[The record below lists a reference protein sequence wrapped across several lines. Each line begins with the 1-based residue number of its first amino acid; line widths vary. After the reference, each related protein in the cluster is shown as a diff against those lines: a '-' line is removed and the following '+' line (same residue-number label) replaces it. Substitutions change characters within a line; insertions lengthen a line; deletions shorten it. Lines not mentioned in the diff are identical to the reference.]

1 MFYTIIKSIYINLY
15 KVQRKQKKYFVKLLC
30 ILVIGFVFNV
40 ICYRINHVKEAFA
53 VGTLFSAI
61 IWFFLSKR
69 DFKYLKTE
77 IKTEIYIFFEL
88 VMFLFLGINVESI
101 LGFLMYI
108 IGTIVMLAVLMRD
121 TFLDLLSKIIEN
133 INKLK

>member
-1 MFYTIIKSIYINLY
+1 
-15 KVQRKQKKYFVKLLC
+15 
-30 ILVIGFVFNV
+30 
-40 ICYRINHVKEAFA
+40 
-53 VGTLFSAI
+53 
-61 IWFFLSKR
+61 
-69 DFKYLKTE
+69 
-77 IKTEIYIFFEL
+77 
-88 VMFLFLGINVESI
+88 MFLFLGINVESI

>member
-1 MFYTIIKSIYINLY
+1 M
-15 KVQRKQKKYFVKLLC
+15 
-30 ILVIGFVFNV
+30 
-40 ICYRINHVKEAFA
+40 
-53 VGTLFSAI
+53 GTLFSAI

-101 LGFLMYI
+101 LGFLTYI